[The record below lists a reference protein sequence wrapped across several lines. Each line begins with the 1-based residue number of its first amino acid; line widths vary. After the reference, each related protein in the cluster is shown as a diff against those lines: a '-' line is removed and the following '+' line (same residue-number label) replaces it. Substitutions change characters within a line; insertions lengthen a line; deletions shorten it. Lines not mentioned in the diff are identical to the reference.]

1 MGTCRPMAAVAL
13 LASTFAATSRTVNAQ
28 SPRTVSVLATDY
40 KFDAPASIPAGT
52 VSFRLQNSRKEV
64 HHLWL
69 VQLKGGKTFEDFMKA
84 MESSNTTRMPKW
96 AVDVGGPNEASPGVQ
111 AEATITLEPGR
122 YAMVCYVPSPD
133 GRPHVMKGMVKA
145 FTVTS
150 TGATAA
156 NEPKVDVTVRMTDYA
171 FELSKPITAGARV
184 IRIENVAA
192 QATRSSSVACF
203 PASRCVRRSTGSTM
217 VRRAWRPCRRSGARA
232 VSPKAVIK
240 SSRPR
245 SSPAITSFSA
255 SFPMRRT
262 ASRTLTTGWRRNSSS
277 ADPTPR
283 SNMRS

>member
-1 MGTCRPMAAVAL
+1 M
-13 LASTFAATSRTVNAQ
+13 
-28 SPRTVSVLATDY
+28 
-40 KFDAPASIPAGT
+40 
-52 VSFRLQNSRKEV
+52 

-192 QATRSSSVACF
+192 QSHEVVIGRLLPGKSMRQALDWLNNGQKGVAPVSAIGGASGLAKGRHQIITAAFEPGHYVFLCFIPDAKDGKPHTDHGMATEFIVGGPNA
-203 PASRCVRRSTGSTM
+203 AQ
-217 VRRAWRPCRRSGARA
+217 
-232 VSPKAVIK
+232 
-240 SSRPR
+240 
-245 SSPAITSFSA
+245 
-255 SFPMRRT
+255 
-262 ASRTLTTGWRRNSSS
+262 
-277 ADPTPR
+277 
-283 SNMRS
+283 